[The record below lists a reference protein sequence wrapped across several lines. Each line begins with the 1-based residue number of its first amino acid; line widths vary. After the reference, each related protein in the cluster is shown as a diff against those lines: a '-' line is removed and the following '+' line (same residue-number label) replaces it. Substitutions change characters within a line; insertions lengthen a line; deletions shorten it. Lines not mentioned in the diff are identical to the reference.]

1 VVCNRNVCRG
11 FERSIT
17 IIWWIWHH
25 KRFSTTKILKRRSR
39 SHNIR
44 ISYRLSQI
52 LCFTNAIGVKGGD
65 FLNEH
70 VMKLCFDI
78 KGQTAIVTGA
88 SSGLGVTFAE
98 TLAELGVNLVIA
110 ARRYEKLV
118 KVAEEIKNKFNVEVI
133 PIKTDVSQEDQV
145 INMVKTAVD
154 RFESIEILVNNA
166 GIASLSPSVDISLEE
181 WKKVIDINLTGVFIC
196 ARTAAREMVQKKYG
210 KIINIASI
218 YGAVGDVFPT
228 APYYASKG
236 AVINLTRA
244 LAIEWAPYKIN
255 VNAIAPGF
263 FPSEMTQPIFQDE
276 KIRQYILSRTPLGRI
291 GEPLDLKAA
300 LTYLASPA
308 SNYVTGQTIFVD
320 GGWTAL

>member
-1 VVCNRNVCRG
+1 
-11 FERSIT
+11 
-17 IIWWIWHH
+17 
-25 KRFSTTKILKRRSR
+25 
-39 SHNIR
+39 
-44 ISYRLSQI
+44 
-52 LCFTNAIGVKGGD
+52 
-65 FLNEH
+65 
-70 VMKLCFDI
+70 MKLCFDI
-78 KGQTAIVTGA
+78 QGQTAIVTGA

-118 KVAEEIKNKFNVEVI
+118 KVADEIRNRFNVKVV
-133 PIKTDVSQEDQV
+133 PIKADVSQEDQV
-145 INMVKTAVD
+145 TKMVETAVEK
-154 RFESIEILVNNA
+154 FGSLEILVNNA
-166 GIASLSPSVDISLEE
+166 RVASLSPSIEISLED
-181 WKKVIDINLTGVFIC
+181 WKKVIDINLTGVFLC
-196 ARTAAREMVQKKYG
+196 ARTAAREMIKRKYG
-210 KIINIASI
+210 KIVNIASI

-263 FPSEMTQPIFQDE
+263 FPSEMTQLVFQDE
-276 KIRQYILSRTPLGRI
+276 KTLKYILSRTPLGRI

-320 GGWTAL
+320 GGWTAM

>member
-1 VVCNRNVCRG
+1 
-11 FERSIT
+11 
-17 IIWWIWHH
+17 
-25 KRFSTTKILKRRSR
+25 
-39 SHNIR
+39 
-44 ISYRLSQI
+44 LSK
-52 LCFTNAIGVKGGD
+52 T
-65 FLNEH
+65 

-98 TLAELGVNLVIA
+98 TLAEHGLNLVIA
-110 ARRYEKLV
+110 ARRYERLV
-118 KVAEEIKNKFNVEVI
+118 KVAEAISNKFGVKVV
-133 PIKTDVSQEDQV
+133 PLKTDVSQEEQV
-145 INMVKTAVD
+145 IRMVKTA
-154 RFESIEILVNNA
+154 IEKFDSVEVLVNNA
-166 GIASLSPSVDISLEE
+166 GIASLSPSVDMRLEE
-181 WKKVIDINLTGVFIC
+181 WKKVIDVNLTGAFLC
-196 ARTAAREMVQKKYG
+196 ARTAAREMIKKKYG
-210 KIINIASI
+210 KIVNIASI
-218 YGAVGDVFPT
+218 YGAVGDIYPT

-263 FPSEMTQPIFQDE
+263 FPSEMTESVFRDE
-276 KIRQYILSRTPLGRI
+276 KALKYILSRTPLGRT

>member
-1 VVCNRNVCRG
+1 MSEG
-11 FERSIT
+11 
-17 IIWWIWHH
+17 
-25 KRFSTTKILKRRSR
+25 
-39 SHNIR
+39 
-44 ISYRLSQI
+44 
-52 LCFTNAIGVKGGD
+52 
-65 FLNEH
+65 

-78 KGQTAIVTGA
+78 RGQTAIVTGA

-98 TLAELGVNLVIA
+98 TLAELGVNLVLA
-110 ARRYEKLV
+110 ARRYEKLI
-118 KVAEEIKNKFNVEVI
+118 KVADDIKNRFNVEVV
-133 PIKTDVSQEDQV
+133 PIRADVSQEDQV
-145 INMVKTAVD
+145 ISMVKTTVEKFD
-154 RFESIEILVNNA
+154 SIEILVNNA
-166 GIASLSPSVDISLEE
+166 GVASLSPSIEISLEE
-181 WKKVIDINLTGVFIC
+181 WKRVIDINLTGVFLC
-196 ARTAAREMVQKKYG
+196 ARTAAREMMKRKYG

-276 KIRQYILSRTPLGRI
+276 KTLKYILSRTPLGRI

-320 GGWTAL
+320 GGWTAM